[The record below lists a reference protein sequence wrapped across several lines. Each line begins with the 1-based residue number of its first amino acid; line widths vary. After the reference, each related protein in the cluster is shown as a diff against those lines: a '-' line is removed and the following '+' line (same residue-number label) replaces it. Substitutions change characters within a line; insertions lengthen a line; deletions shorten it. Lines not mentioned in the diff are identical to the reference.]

1 MIVDA
6 SMPVVVRDSGKMWNK
21 DDELEDVK
29 CIIPDR
35 CYATMYQEI
44 MSYCRQFGQ
53 FDVATMV
60 RVEVLYRCIALFWN
74 ACSAIVTCVGCLELL

>member
-21 DDELEDVK
+21 DNALEDVK
-29 CIIPDR
+29 CVIPDR

-44 MSYCRQFGQ
+44 IAYCKQNGQ
-53 FDVATMV
+53 VGIFYVS
-60 RVEVLYRCIALFWN
+60 LFN
-74 ACSAIVTCVGCLELL
+74 